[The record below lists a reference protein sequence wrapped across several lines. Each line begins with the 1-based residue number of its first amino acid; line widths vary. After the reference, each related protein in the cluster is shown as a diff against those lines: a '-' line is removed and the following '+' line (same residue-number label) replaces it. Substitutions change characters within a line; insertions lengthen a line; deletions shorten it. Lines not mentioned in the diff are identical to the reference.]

1 MLKLTNNTRVY
12 IYYIYIGEIEL
23 LEVEFSF
30 WPLINRDWFQII
42 RDNLT
47 VCRVPIEEYLTTI

>member
-1 MLKLTNNTRVY
+1 MLKLTNNTRV
-12 IYYIYIGEIEL
+12 YIYIGEIEL

-30 WPLINRDWFQII
+30 WPLINRDWFRII

-47 VCRVPIEEYLTTI
+47 VCRVPIEEYLFKGVKV